1 LFLKRKEIK
10 GPSACLFLGLTFMKL
25 LAIFAIASL
34 AAVASPTNRPNILT
48 IQEETRWHGWV
59 PSGQVVE
66 VNNIHGN
73 VSAEPAS
80 GDEIEVIAI
89 KRGSSDPAQV
99 NIEVVEHK
107 GGVTICA
114 VYPNVD
120 PDHPFDCRPS
130 HGGGF
135 RLAST
140 SDSTTRIRW
149 DNGGGGDMVVND
161 LRVDFVVRLPKRLR
175 FIGRTVDGDVS
186 AHMLEQDV
194 EAHSV
199 LGDVNVDLNKNHGA
213 EVRAESATGRV
224 SSEFPLSLRC
234 NSSHGMLAVGHVGR
248 SHRILRLK
256 TDSGDIHLERPMQE
270 L

>member
-1 LFLKRKEIK
+1 VPPLFDY
-10 GPSACLFLGLTFMKL
+10 MKL
-25 LAIFAIASL
+25 AILAIASL
-34 AAVASPTNRPNILT
+34 AAVASPMNRTNLT
-48 IQEETRWHGWV
+48 IPGAIQEETRWHGWV
-59 PSGQVVE
+59 PGGQLVE

-73 VSAEPAS
+73 VRAEPAL

-89 KRGSSDPAQV
+89 KRGSSDPGQV
-99 NIEVVEHK
+99 AIEVVEHK

-114 VYPNVD
+114 VYPDAD
-120 PDHPFDCRPS
+120 PGRPFDCRPS

-135 RLAST
+135 RVAST
-140 SDSTTRIRW
+140 SDSMARVRW
-149 DNGGGGDMVVND
+149 DNGGGGDVILTD

-199 LGDVNVDLNKNHGA
+199 LGDVRVDLSARTGA
-213 EVRAESATGRV
+213 EVHAESVKGRV
-224 SSEFPLSLRC
+224 SSEFPLSVRC
-234 NSSHGMLAVGHVGR
+234 NSGRGMLASGRVGHSR
-248 SHRILRLK
+248 RTLRLK
-256 TDSGDIHLERPMQE
+256 TDAGDIHLVRPILEEIMRE

>member
-1 LFLKRKEIK
+1 
-10 GPSACLFLGLTFMKL
+10 MKL
-25 LAIFAIASL
+25 LAILAIVSL
-34 AAVASPTNRPNILT
+34 ASVASPTNRPNMLT

-66 VNNIHGN
+66 VNNIRGN
-73 VSAEPAS
+73 VRAEPAI
-80 GDEIEVIAI
+80 GDEIEVIAV
-89 KRGSSDPAQV
+89 KRGSSDPTQV
-99 NIEVVEHK
+99 AIQVIEHK

-114 VYPNVD
+114 VYPD
-120 PDHPFDCRPS
+120 ADSGHPFDCRPS

-140 SDSTTRIRW
+140 AGSTATIRW
-149 DNGGGGDMVVND
+149 DNGGGGDVKLND
-161 LRVDFVVRLPKRLR
+161 LRVDFIVRLPKRLR

-199 LGDVNVDLNKNHGA
+199 LGDVNVDLSTRLGA
-213 EVRAESATGRV
+213 EVRAESSKGRV
-224 SSEFPLSLRC
+224 SSEFPLVMRS
-234 NSSHGMLAVGHVGR
+234 NSGHGTLASGRVGH
-248 SHRILRLK
+248 SHRILRLT
-256 TDSGDIHLERPMQE
+256 TDAGDIHLERPILGDMMRE

>member
-1 LFLKRKEIK
+1 
-10 GPSACLFLGLTFMKL
+10 MKL
-25 LAIFAIASL
+25 PALIAIASL
-34 AAVASPTNRPNILT
+34 AAVASPTNRPNTPT

-73 VSAEPAS
+73 VRAELAI

-89 KRGSSDPAQV
+89 KRGSSDPANV
-99 NIEVVEHK
+99 TIEVVEHK

-114 VYPNVD
+114 VYPDAD
-120 PDHPFDCRPS
+120 PEHPFDCRPS

-140 SDSTTRIRW
+140 AGSTATIRW
-149 DNGGGGDMVVND
+149 DNGGGGDVKLND
-161 LRVDFVVRLPKRLR
+161 LRVDFIVRLPKRLR

-199 LGDVNVDLNKNHGA
+199 RGDVNVDLN
-213 EVRAESATGRV
+213 T
-224 SSEFPLSLRC
+224 
-234 NSSHGMLAVGHVGR
+234 
-248 SHRILRLK
+248 HR
-256 TDSGDIHLERPMQE
+256 G
-270 L
+270 

>member
-1 LFLKRKEIK
+1 V
-10 GPSACLFLGLTFMKL
+10 PPPCLIMKL
-25 LAIFAIASL
+25 LAILAIASL
-34 AAVASPTNRPNILT
+34 ASVASPTNRPNILT

-66 VNNIHGN
+66 VNNVRGN
-73 VSAEPAS
+73 VRAEPAI

-89 KRGSSDPAQV
+89 KRGSGDPAQV
-99 NIEVVEHK
+99 TIEVVEHK

-114 VYPNVD
+114 VYPNAD
-120 PDHPFDCRPS
+120 PGRPFDCRPS
-130 HGGGF
+130 RGGGF
-135 RLAST
+135 SLAST
-140 SDSTTRIRW
+140 SDSMTRIRW
-149 DNGGGGDMVVND
+149 DNGGGGDMMVND

-199 LGDVNVDLNKNHGA
+199 LGDVNVDLSAKPGA
-213 EVRAESATGRV
+213 EVHAESAKGRV
-224 SSEFPLSLRC
+224 SSEFPLSVRC
-234 NSSHGMLAVGHVGR
+234 DAGHGMLVSGRVGR

-256 TDSGDIHLERPMQE
+256 TDAGDIHLERPIQE

>member
-1 LFLKRKEIK
+1 
-10 GPSACLFLGLTFMKL
+10 MKL
-25 LAIFAIASL
+25 LAILAIASL
-34 AAVASPTNRPNILT
+34 ASVASPTNRSNILT
-48 IQEETRWHGWV
+48 VQEETRWHGWV

-73 VSAEPAS
+73 VRAEPAS

-89 KRGSSDPAQV
+89 KRGSSDPANV
-99 NIEVVEHK
+99 TIEVVEHK

-114 VYPNVD
+114 VYPNAD
-120 PDHPFDCRPS
+120 PGHPFDCRPS

-135 RLAST
+135 RLVST
-140 SDSTTRIRW
+140 SNALTHIRW
-149 DNGGGGDMVVND
+149 ENGGGGDMLMND

-199 LGDVNVDLNKNHGA
+199 LGDVNVDLNSKPGA
-213 EVRAESATGRV
+213 EVHAESSNGRV
-224 SSEFPLSLRC
+224 SSEFPLSIRC
-234 NSSHGMLAVGHVGR
+234 NSGHGMLVSGRVGR

-256 TDSGDIHLERPMQE
+256 TDAGDIHLERPMLDDMRE

>member
-1 LFLKRKEIK
+1 
-10 GPSACLFLGLTFMKL
+10 MKL
-25 LAIFAIASL
+25 PAILAIASL
-34 AAVASPTNRPNILT
+34 AAAASPTNRPNLLT

-73 VSAEPAS
+73 VSAELAS

-89 KRGSSDPAQV
+89 KRGFSDPAQV
-99 NIEVVEHK
+99 TIEVVEHK

-114 VYPNVD
+114 TYPNAD
-120 PDHPFDCRPS
+120 ESRPFDCRPS

-135 RLAST
+135 RLASMSESLT
-140 SDSTTRIRW
+140 QIRW
-149 DNGGGGDMVVND
+149 DNGGGGNVMLND
-161 LRVDFVVRLPKRLR
+161 LRVDFIVRLPRRLR

-199 LGDVNVDLNKNHGA
+199 LGDVNVDLNAKPGA
-213 EVRAESATGRV
+213 EVRAESAKGRV

-234 NSSHGMLAVGHVGR
+234 NSSHGMLASGRVGH

-256 TDSGDIHLERPMQE
+256 TDAGDIHLERQE

>member
-1 LFLKRKEIK
+1 
-10 GPSACLFLGLTFMKL
+10 MKL
-25 LAIFAIASL
+25 LAILAIASL
-34 AAVASPTNRPNILT
+34 ASVASPTNRPNMLT

-73 VSAEPAS
+73 VRAEPAA

-89 KRGSSDPAQV
+89 KRGSSDPSLV

-114 VYPNVD
+114 SYPDVD
-120 PDHPFDCRPS
+120 PGHPFDCRPS

-135 RLAST
+135 RLAET
-140 SDSTTRIRW
+140 SDLLNHIRW
-149 DNGGGGDMVVND
+149 ENGGGGDMIAND

-186 AHMLEQDV
+186 AHMLAQDV

-199 LGDVNVDLNKNHGA
+199 LGDVNVDLNAKPGG
-213 EVRAESATGRV
+213 EVHAESAKGRV

-234 NSSHGMLAVGHVGR
+234 NSSHGMLASGRVGR

-256 TDSGDIHLERPMQE
+256 TDAGDIHLVRPIDDDDLLRE

>member
-1 LFLKRKEIK
+1 
-10 GPSACLFLGLTFMKL
+10 MKL
-25 LAIFAIASL
+25 LAILATVSL
-34 AAVASPTNRPNILT
+34 AAVASPTHRPNMLM

-73 VSAEPAS
+73 VSAEPAT

-99 NIEVVEHK
+99 AIEVVEHK

-114 VYPNVD
+114 VYPDAD
-120 PDHPFDCRPS
+120 PGHPFDCRPS

-140 SDSTTRIRW
+140 TDSTARIRW
-149 DNGGGGDMVVND
+149 DNGGGGDVMLND

-199 LGDVNVDLNKNHGA
+199 LGDVNVDLSTRLGA
-213 EVRAESATGRV
+213 EVRAES
-224 SSEFPLSLRC
+224 SSGHVCSAFPLSLRS
-234 NSSHGMLAVGHVGR
+234 NSGHGVLASGRIGHSR
-248 SHRILRLK
+248 RTLRLT
-256 TDSGDIHLERPMQE
+256 TDAGDIHLERANLDESMQE

>member
-1 LFLKRKEIK
+1 M
-10 GPSACLFLGLTFMKL
+10 TL
-25 LAIFAIASL
+25 LAILAIASL
-34 AAVASPTNRPNILT
+34 ASVASPTNRPNVLT

-73 VSAEPAS
+73 VRAEPAS

-89 KRGSSDPAQV
+89 KRGLSDPTQV
-99 NIEVVEHK
+99 SIEVVEHK

-114 VYPNVD
+114 VYPD
-120 PDHPFDCRPS
+120 ADASRPFDCRPS

-135 RLAST
+135 RMAFT
-140 SDSTTRIRW
+140 SDSLTHIRW

-161 LRVDFVVRLPKRLR
+161 LRVDFIVRLPKRLR

-199 LGDVNVDLNKNHGA
+199 LGDVNVDLDKKPGA
-213 EVRAESATGRV
+213 EVHAESAKGRV

-234 NSSHGMLAVGHVGR
+234 NSSHGMLASGRVGR

-256 TDSGDIHLERPMQE
+256 TDVGDIHLERPMQE

>member
-1 LFLKRKEIK
+1 
-10 GPSACLFLGLTFMKL
+10 MKL
-25 LAIFAIASL
+25 LAFLSIASL
-34 AAVASPTNRPNILT
+34 AAVASPIKAPRNAVLEAV
-48 IQEETRWHGWV
+48 QEETHWHGWA
-59 PSGQVVE
+59 PNGQVVE

-73 VSAEPAS
+73 VRAEASS

-99 NIEVVEHK
+99 SIEVVEHK

-114 VYPNVD
+114 VYPD
-120 PDHPFDCRPS
+120 ADSGHPFDCRPS

-135 RLAST
+135 RVAST
-140 SDSTTRIRW
+140 TDSMARIRW
-149 DNGGGGDMVVND
+149 DNGGGGDVLLND

-186 AHMLEQDV
+186 AHMLVQDV

-199 LGDVNVDLNKNHGA
+199 TGDVSVDLTSSQGA
-213 EVRAESATGRV
+213 DIRAESAKGRV
-224 SSEFPLSLRC
+224 SSQFPLSLRC
-234 NSSHGMLAVGHVGR
+234 NSSHGMLASGRVGHAR
-248 SHRILRLK
+248 RTLRLK
-256 TDSGDIHLERPMQE
+256 TDAGDIHLLRPVREEMLEE

>member
-1 LFLKRKEIK
+1 
-10 GPSACLFLGLTFMKL
+10 MKL
-25 LAIFAIASL
+25 LAILATVSL
-34 AAVASPTNRPNILT
+34 AAFASPTNRPNLPT

-66 VNNIHGN
+66 INNIHGN
-73 VSAEPAS
+73 VRAEPAS

-99 NIEVVEHK
+99 DINVVEHK

-114 VYPNVD
+114 VYPDAD
-120 PDHPFDCRPS
+120 PGHPFDCRPS

-135 RLAST
+135 RQAST
-140 SDSTTRIRW
+140 SDSTASIRW
-149 DNGGGGDMVVND
+149 ENGGGGDVVLND
-161 LRVDFVVRLPKRLR
+161 LRVDFIVRLPKRLR

-186 AHMLEQDV
+186 AHLLEQDV

-199 LGDVNVDLNKNHGA
+199 MGDVRVDLNSTPGA
-213 EVRAESATGRV
+213 EVRAESVNGHI
-224 SSEFPLSLRC
+224 SSEFPLSMRC
-234 NSSHGMLAVGHVGR
+234 NSNHGMLASGHVGHSR
-248 SHRILRLK
+248 RTLRLT
-256 TDSGDIHLERPMQE
+256 TDTGDIHLLRPILDQLQE

>member
-1 LFLKRKEIK
+1 
-10 GPSACLFLGLTFMKL
+10 MKL
-25 LAIFAIASL
+25 LAILAIASL
-34 AAVASPTNRPNILT
+34 AAFASPTNRPNMLT
-48 IQEETRWHGWV
+48 IQEEIRWHGWV

-66 VNNIHGN
+66 VNNIYGN
-73 VSAEPAS
+73 VRAEPTS

-89 KRGSSDPAQV
+89 KRGFSDPTLV

-114 VYPNVD
+114 VYPDAD
-120 PDHPFDCRPS
+120 PGHPFDCRPS

-140 SDSTTRIRW
+140 SDSLTHIRW
-149 DNGGGGDMVVND
+149 DNGGGGDMVMND
-161 LRVDFVVRLPKRLR
+161 LRVDFIVRLPKRLR

-186 AHMLEQDV
+186 AHMLEQDI

-199 LGDVNVDLNKNHGA
+199 LGDVNVDLKANSGG
-213 EVRAESATGRV
+213 EVHAESTKGRV

-234 NSSHGMLAVGHVGR
+234 NSNHGMLASGRVGR

-256 TDSGDIHLERPMQE
+256 TDAGDIHLERPQE

>member
-1 LFLKRKEIK
+1 
-10 GPSACLFLGLTFMKL
+10 MKL
-25 LAIFAIASL
+25 LATIAIASL
-34 AAVASPTNRPNILT
+34 AAVASPTNRTNYLN

-73 VSAEPAS
+73 IHAEPAT

-89 KRGSSDPAQV
+89 KRGFSDPTRV
-99 NIEVVEHK
+99 SIEVVEHK

-114 VYPNVD
+114 VYPSADGN
-120 PDHPFDCRPS
+120 HPFDCRPS

-135 RLAST
+135 RQAET
-140 SDSTTRIRW
+140 SDSMTHIRW
-149 DNGGGGDMVVND
+149 DNGGGGDVLVND

-186 AHMLEQDV
+186 AHLLEQDV

-199 LGDVNVDLNKNHGA
+199 LGDVSVDLTNRGA
-213 EVRAESATGRV
+213 EVHAESAKGSV
-224 SSEFPLSLRC
+224 SSEFPLSMRC
-234 NSSHGMLAVGHVGR
+234 ISGHGTLAFGRVGH
-248 SHRILRLK
+248 SHRTLRLK
-256 TDSGDIHLERPMQE
+256 TETGDIHLSRPAQE